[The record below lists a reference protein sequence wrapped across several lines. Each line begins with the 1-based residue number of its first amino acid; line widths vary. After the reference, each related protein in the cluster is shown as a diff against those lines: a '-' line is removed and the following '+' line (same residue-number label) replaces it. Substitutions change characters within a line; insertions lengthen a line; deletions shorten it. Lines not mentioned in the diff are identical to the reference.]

1 MTDKMTQPR
10 EIKMSDFWYEL
21 PEHRIAQYPLAER
34 DASQLL
40 IYNKGAI
47 ESSYYRELHRYLP
60 PQSLLIFNNT
70 RVVPAR
76 LLLHNKSGQSIEV
89 FCLEPGP
96 AQKDIS
102 SALLQTGSVS
112 WRCMVGGA
120 KKWKEGDLSA
130 ELKVGDTIIRIN
142 ASKQATEQ
150 GTFLLELR
158 WEPQH
163 LPFAELLS
171 LAGQVPLPPYLNRDA
186 SEEDKERYQ
195 TIYAQSPGSVAAPT
209 AGLHFTPG
217 LMDALEEKTIN
228 SAFVTLHVGAGTF
241 LPVKSETPG
250 DHVMHKEY
258 FQVTRS
264 FLEKIQQQLPHPIV
278 TVGTTSMRTL
288 ESLFWLAVQLH
299 LQPNQHPERLHVEQW
314 EAYENMSRILTPA
327 EAIDTL
333 LKWLDMQGLNEL
345 VATTQLL
352 IAPGYVFQLT
362 DGLITNFHQP
372 GSTLLLLVGALVGDD
387 WKKIYQFALEN
398 DFRFLSYGDGSLL
411 WKQNYGFS

>member
-1 MTDKMTQPR
+1 MTEKMIQPR
-10 EIKMSDFWYEL
+10 EIKMSDYWYEL
-21 PEHRIAQYPLAER
+21 PEHRIPQYPLAER

-40 IYNKGAI
+40 IYKEGAI
-47 ESSYYRELHRYLP
+47 ESSNYRELHRYLP

-76 LLLHNKSGQSIEV
+76 LILQNKPGQTIEV

-102 SALLQTGSVS
+102 SALLQTGTVS

-130 ELKVGDTIIRIN
+130 EFKVGENSISIT
-142 ASKQATEQ
+142 ASKQAIEQ
-150 GTFLLELR
+150 GIFLLQLS
-158 WEPQH
+158 WKPQH

-195 TIYAQSPGSVAAPT
+195 TIYALSPGSVAAPT
-209 AGLHFTPG
+209 AGLHFTPR
-217 LMDALEEKTIN
+217 MMRELEEKAIR

-288 ESLFWLAVQLH
+288 ESLYWLAVQMH
-299 LQPNQHPERLHVEQW
+299 LQPNLDPERLHVEQW
-314 EAYENMSRILTPA
+314 EAYDNLHRVLTPT
-327 EAIDTL
+327 EAINTL
-333 LKWLDMQGLNEL
+333 LHWMDVHGLNEL

-352 IAPGYVFQLT
+352 IAPGYVLRLT
-362 DGLITNFHQP
+362 NGLITNFHQP
-372 GSTLLLLVGALVGDD
+372 GSTLLLLVSAMVGDD
-387 WKKIYQFALEN
+387 WKKIYQFALDN

-411 WKQNYGFS
+411 WRRNR

>member
-1 MTDKMTQPR
+1 
-10 EIKMSDFWYEL
+10 
-21 PEHRIAQYPLAER
+21 
-34 DASQLL
+34 
-40 IYNKGAI
+40 
-47 ESSYYRELHRYLP
+47 
-60 PQSLLIFNNT
+60 
-70 RVVPAR
+70 
-76 LLLHNKSGQSIEV
+76 
-89 FCLEPGP
+89 
-96 AQKDIS
+96 
-102 SALLQTGSVS
+102 
-112 WRCMVGGA
+112 
-120 KKWKEGDLSA
+120 
-130 ELKVGDTIIRIN
+130 
-142 ASKQATEQ
+142 
-150 GTFLLELR
+150 
-158 WEPQH
+158 
-163 LPFAELLS
+163 
-171 LAGQVPLPPYLNRDA
+171 
-186 SEEDKERYQ
+186 
-195 TIYAQSPGSVAAPT
+195 
-209 AGLHFTPG
+209 
-217 LMDALEEKTIN
+217 MDALEEKTIN

-314 EAYENMSRILTPA
+314 EAYENMSRILKPA

-333 LKWLDMQGLNEL
+333 LKWLDVQGLNEL

-352 IAPGYVFQLT
+352 IASGYVFQLT

-372 GSTLLLLVGALVGDD
+372 GSTLLLLVGALVGED

-411 WKQNYGFS
+411 WK